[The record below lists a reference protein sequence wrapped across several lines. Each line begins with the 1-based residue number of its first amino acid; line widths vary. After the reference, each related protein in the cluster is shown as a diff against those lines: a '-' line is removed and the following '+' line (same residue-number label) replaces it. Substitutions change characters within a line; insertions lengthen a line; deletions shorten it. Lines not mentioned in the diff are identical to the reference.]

1 MHVYSVSSRN
11 RNAVCDLSVR
21 SETVTCE
28 CKHAMENIRY
38 CIKAEQIVV
47 VGQYDGEA
55 APAATSCSLSGEPQ
69 PLAHLSQYRLF
80 TVCVCCGGNKV
91 EHSDSVSLKCV

>member
-1 MHVYSVSSRN
+1 MFIQYHHGTETQCV
-11 RNAVCDLSVR
+11 SVR

-80 TVCVCCGGNKV
+80 TVCVCV
-91 EHSDSVSLKCV
+91 LWREQSRAQ